1 MVTESISGSGDG
13 GCKKKKKS
21 KTWWFPLPGSS
32 LGRRKVKAV
41 KGQGWRKVGQ
51 DVSFANEEMAA
62 QRVCIIFL

>member
-13 GCKKKKKS
+13 GCKKKKKKG

-41 KGQGWRKVGQ
+41 KG
-51 DVSFANEEMAA
+51 
-62 QRVCIIFL
+62 